1 MNRTARSPRNRNATI
16 TASRTGRRPTGP
28 AVPIEPASSRH
39 AHLGTGDHRPRL
51 RPVPAMPEADF
62 ERTCQAPS
70 AANPLE
76 STARRGAPPPHLAQR
91 ARGRTRLRSRVR
103 SGPVRPRAGRPFDAA
118 RPVACRL
125 PRVSP
130 TPASGAAL
138 RASPVRRTIRRPAV
152 GPAAGVLIR
161 SAPGRSR
168 AGPSAPRGSGPPAR
182 RTWRRPRCVSAPRPP
197 CGPTGVLRRAGC
209 A

>member
-1 MNRTARSPRNRNATI
+1 MRKTARSPRHRIETV
-16 TASRTGRRPTGP
+16 TASRTGPRPTGP

-39 AHLGTGDHRPRL
+39 AHLGTGDRRPRL
-51 RPVPAMPEADF
+51 RPVRAMPEPDF

-76 STARRGAPPPHLAQR
+76 STARQAAPPPHLAQR

-103 SGPVRPRAGRPFDAA
+103 SGPVRRGAGRPFAAA

-125 PRVSP
+125 PCLSP

-161 SAPGRSR
+161 SAPDRSR
-168 AGPSAPRGSGPPAR
+168 AGPSAPRGSGPPGR
-182 RTWRRPRCVSAPRPP
+182 RTWRRPRCGSGPRPP
-197 CGPTGVLRRAGC
+197 CGSTGVLR
-209 A
+209 